1 MNRFVKAFHLKNTKF
16 SNPHGLA
23 DKGNRSTAFDI
34 AIMAFNSLKDSHFKT
49 IVNRQRHECITYM
62 KRR

>member
-16 SNPHGLA
+16 TNPHGLA

-34 AIMAFNSLKDSHFKT
+34 AQMAFNSLKDSTFK
-49 IVNRQRHECITYM
+49 
-62 KRR
+62 